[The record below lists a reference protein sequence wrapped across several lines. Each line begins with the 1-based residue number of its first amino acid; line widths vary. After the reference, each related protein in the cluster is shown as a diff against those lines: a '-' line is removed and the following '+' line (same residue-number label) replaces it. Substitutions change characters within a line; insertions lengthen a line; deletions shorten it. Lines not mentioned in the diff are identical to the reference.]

1 MMKTMVQ
8 LIALTALITRL
19 NCFGQATNSQATN
32 STAAGFPELVHKIQA
47 KITSGKTNA
56 ADLQVELGEFDQL
69 LAKQNGATTEAAA
82 QIVFMKAMLYIEI
95 LNQHDQGRA
104 LLEQVKTVYTNTS
117 YANQADENLATLT
130 QEEAVQKIQDALA
143 VGTSFPDFAEADLNG
158 KPISVGALKGKVVLV
173 DFWATWCPFCQLE
186 LPNIIDL
193 YQQHHAAGF
202 EVIGISLDDNRA
214 KLQNFLKQTDGMTW
228 PVYFDGLHW
237 QNKLAVKY
245 GVDALPFTILIG
257 PDGKIIGKS
266 LNGAALSKAVTAALA
281 RK

>member
-1 MMKTMVQ
+1 MMNTMVQ
-8 LIALTALITRL
+8 LIALMALIIGL
-19 NCFGQATNSQATN
+19 NSFGQTTAGQVTNRPT
-32 STAAGFPELVHKIQA
+32 AGFAELVHNIQA
-47 KITSGKTNA
+47 KITAGKTNA
-56 ADLQVELGEFDQL
+56 ADLQVELGEFDRL
-69 LAKQNGATTEAAA
+69 LAQQNGAKTEAAA
-82 QIVFMKAMLYIEI
+82 QIVFLKGMLCIQI

-104 LLEQVKTVYTNTS
+104 LLEQVKTHYPNTS
-117 YANQADENLATLT
+117 YAKDADENLTALSE
-130 QEEAVQKIQDALA
+130 EEAVQKIQDALA
-143 VGTSFPDFAEADLNG
+143 VGTPFPDFAEKDLAG
-158 KPISVGALKGKVVLV
+158 KPISVGAPKGKVVLV